1 MLEQLLNVGTNGTLS
16 LTSAILTVVVPFI
29 LGLIISLT
37 YMKTAD
43 KETYS
48 QGFCYT
54 LIIVPVVS
62 SIIIMLVGTNL
73 AAAFSVG
80 GAFSLVRFRS
90 EAGSAKNIAYIFFTM
105 AAGLASGV
113 QQFAYAAAFT
123 VALCLI
129 MIVFESVGFGRN
141 KGESRVLKILVPESL
156 NYTGAFDEILND
168 YTLDYKLDRIKTVDL
183 GSMYELTYHVVLD
196 KRGDVKKFIDD
207 LRCRNGN
214 LSVELILSSNV
225 SGF

>member
-1 MLEQLLNVGTNGTLS
+1 MLEQLLNIGTNSTLS
-16 LTSAILTVVVPFI
+16 LASAVLTVVVPFI

-43 KETYS
+43 KDTYS

-90 EAGSAKNIAYIFFTM
+90 ETGSAKNIAYIFFTM
-105 AAGLASGV
+105 AVGLASGV
-113 QQFAYAAAFT
+113 QQFVYAFT
-123 VALCLI
+123 FTAALCIIMLI
-129 MIVFESVGFGRN
+129 FEAFNFGGN
-141 KGESRVLKILVPESL
+141 KGESKVLKILVPESL
-156 NYTGAFDEILND
+156 NYSGAFDEVLSR
-168 YTLDYKLDRIKTVDL
+168 YTLDYKLNRIKTVDL
-183 GSMYELTYHVVLD
+183 GSMYELTYDIVLD
-196 KRGDVKKFIDD
+196 KNGDIKSFIDD
-207 LRCRNGN
+207 IRCRNGN
-214 LSVELILSSNV
+214 LSVELMLSPNV